1 MPEGIE
7 ALVLKLALTEDD
19 VFMGKQHSWSVK
31 QPFHHRHF
39 HSISSILNA

>member
-7 ALVLKLALTEDD
+7 ALVQKLALTDED
-19 VFMGKQHSWSVK
+19 VFMGKQSWSVK

-39 HSISSILNA
+39 HLISSILNA